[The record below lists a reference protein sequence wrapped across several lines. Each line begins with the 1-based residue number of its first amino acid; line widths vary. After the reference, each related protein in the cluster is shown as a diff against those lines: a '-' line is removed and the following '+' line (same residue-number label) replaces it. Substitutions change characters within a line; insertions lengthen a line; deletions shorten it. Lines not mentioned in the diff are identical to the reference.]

1 MDIKKDILEAVGN
14 TPLVKLNKLVDGDC
28 ATVLAKCEFLNP
40 AGSVKDRM
48 ALHIIEEAERRGD
61 LRPGGTI
68 VENTSGNTGLGVAM
82 AAAVRGYQCVFTMPD
97 KMSVEK
103 VNMLKA
109 FGAEVVITPTDVPGD
124 SPEHYVNVAK
134 RISEE
139 RSGSFYVDQYH
150 NPINIE
156 AHYRLTGPE
165 IWEQTEGRFDA
176 FVAGAGTGGTISGV
190 GRFIKE
196 RSDGIRV
203 VGVDP
208 IGSVH
213 YHYFY
218 TGTLPTPHVYKVE
231 GIGEDIRCGAF
242 DPDAIDEMRQVND
255 KESFLVGR
263 SLVRE
268 EGLFCGGSS
277 GSAVH
282 VAVEVA
288 REMGPGK
295 TVVVVLPDSG
305 TRYVTKYLSDTWMKD
320 HGFLET
326 APDLGLVED
335 LLRGATQEVI
345 VAREEDP
352 VDAVIRLMRDHGVS
366 QIPVVSR
373 TGRPVSI
380 VTEVDVLR
388 ALHTNG
394 VEQESPVREVA
405 QEVGGLIY
413 PKARV
418 EELFHIFESDQT
430 AIVVDEERVV
440 GIVSKIDMIEFLAK
454 ARGAR
459 E

>member
-1 MDIKKDILEAVGN
+1 
-14 TPLVKLNKLVDGDC
+14 
-28 ATVLAKCEFLNP
+28 
-40 AGSVKDRM
+40 
-48 ALHIIEEAERRGD
+48 
-61 LRPGGTI
+61 
-68 VENTSGNTGLGVAM
+68 
-82 AAAVRGYQCVFTMPD
+82 
-97 KMSVEK
+97 
-103 VNMLKA
+103 
-109 FGAEVVITPTDVPGD
+109 
-124 SPEHYVNVAK
+124 
-134 RISEE
+134 
-139 RSGSFYVDQYH
+139 
-150 NPINIE
+150 
-156 AHYRLTGPE
+156 
-165 IWEQTEGRFDA
+165 
-176 FVAGAGTGGTISGV
+176 
-190 GRFIKE
+190 
-196 RSDGIRV
+196 
-203 VGVDP
+203 
-208 IGSVH
+208 
-213 YHYFY
+213 
-218 TGTLPTPHVYKVE
+218 
-231 GIGEDIRCGAF
+231 
-242 DPDAIDEMRQVND
+242 
-255 KESFLVGR
+255 
-263 SLVRE
+263 
-268 EGLFCGGSS
+268 
-277 GSAVH
+277 VH

-394 VEQESPVREVA
+394 VEQDSPVREVA